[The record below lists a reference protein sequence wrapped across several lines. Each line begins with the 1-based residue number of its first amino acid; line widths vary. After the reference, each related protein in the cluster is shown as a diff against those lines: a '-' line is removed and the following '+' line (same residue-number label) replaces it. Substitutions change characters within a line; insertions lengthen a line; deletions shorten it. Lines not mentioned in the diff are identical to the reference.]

1 MESNSVEKSSAV
13 SSIGNHPTVEQLNA
27 KYDDVEPIDQAEL
40 QMQAKWSVVD
50 AVRPSTTRPSAE
62 PTRQSRDSYS
72 CNNMMEHN

>member
-27 KYDDVEPIDQAEL
+27 KYDVEPIDQAEL
-40 QMQAKWSVVD
+40 QTQAKWSVID

-62 PTRQSRDSYS
+62 PTR
-72 CNNMMEHN
+72 